1 MIHYRREMFERIT
14 AIHPM
19 LKPPF
24 WAQSMTVT
32 NINGAKFSIVRH
44 DRDFW
49 EVCSPLYSA
58 PIQVKGWMDGLRLI
72 NCT

>member
-1 MIHYRREMFERIT
+1 MIHYRREMFQRIT

-58 PIQVKGWMDGLRLI
+58 PSQVAAR
-72 NCT
+72 